1 MPSTD
6 GLDERNR
13 YVLIG
18 IVVVAVTALAYGVLV
33 LGNPLAWLGAVL
45 PLVALYLFWRLVRAH
60 ERIAAALE

>member
-6 GLDERNR
+6 ERER

-18 IVVVAVTALAYGVLV
+18 VVVVAVAALLYGVLV
-33 LGNPLAWLGAVL
+33 LGNPLAWLGAAL